1 MIMKCAF
8 CGHKTGNDATHH
20 TTSDDFVC
28 RTCAIN
34 FELALH
40 FGDEYTDYLEGKASE
55 ELVSR
60 IEAERPT
67 WEAYFPEHKAF
78 TSVETQEMLETSWL
92 ELKIES
98 QTDDFRLEIWGMA
111 YDGIRYFWKII
122 AIKGADDFLAHDR
135 FFDTMGQALDDGME
149 FLQGQRE

>member
-1 MIMKCAF
+1 MKCAF
-8 CGHKTGNDATHH
+8 CGHKTGNEATHH

-28 RTCAIN
+28 RDCAIN

-67 WEAYFPEHKAF
+67 WEAYFPEHKAL
-78 TSVETQEMLETSWL
+78 TAIETQEILDTSWL

-98 QTDDFRLEIWGMA
+98 PSDGFHLEIWGLA

-122 AIKGADDFLAHDR
+122 DQKSENDFLAHDR
-135 FFDTMGQALDDGME
+135 FFDTQGQALDDGLE